1 MAKDIKQVYEM
12 DSRELR
18 ELRNIRRELRRQR
31 GINESTNLRNKLIAT
46 ILIGGVVAIVLS
58 AIILAILVF

>member
-1 MAKDIKQVYEM
+1 MAKDIKEVYEM

-31 GINESTNLRNKLIAT
+31 GINESTNLGNKLIAT